1 MRIPQKNKAI
11 HNKSNIQ
18 PSMPNRHNTKARGNA
33 ASVPAVPGAT
43 GDKPLPKPNP
53 KKHNGLCNSQEK
65 VGLRSAKMIKS

>member
-1 MRIPQKNKAI
+1 
-11 HNKSNIQ
+11 
-18 PSMPNRHNTKARGNA
+18 MPNRHNIKARGNA

-53 KKHNGLCNSQEK
+53 KKHNGFCNSQEK